1 MVFYFSFPV
10 TSAFVGEFLTFL
22 GIFSSNIFIFA
33 TLILG
38 SFLCVVYSI
47 RTFSFVSFGTIPS
60 NLYYKFEIPV
70 DLTKEEFYSLFS
82 FCIMALFLGIKP
94 CLFLDFS
101 YLNAKFLLLKYV

>member
-1 MVFYFSFPV
+1 MVCNIAFPG

-22 GIFSSNIFIFA
+22 GIFSSNIFIFL
-33 TLILG
+33 TMVVG

-60 NLYYKFEIPV
+60 NLYYKFEMPI
-70 DLTKEEFYSLFS
+70 DLTIEEFYCLLT
-82 FCIMALFLGIKP
+82 FCIMALVLGIKP

-101 YLNAKFLLLKYV
+101 YLPTKFLLIKYL